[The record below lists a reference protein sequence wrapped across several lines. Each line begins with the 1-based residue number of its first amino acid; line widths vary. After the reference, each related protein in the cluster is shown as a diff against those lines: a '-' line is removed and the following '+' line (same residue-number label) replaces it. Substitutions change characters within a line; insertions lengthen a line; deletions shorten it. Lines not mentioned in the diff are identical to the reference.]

1 MSLKSVNKLTIL
13 GFGRMGKAMVSGW
26 LDNDLQS
33 DSINIIDPNINNEDV
48 LVKKNGLQILEIDDA
63 DLSDGII
70 ILSIKPQAANNV
82 LEILKNKVTSNTLI
96 ISIIAGYSI
105 SDIREYIGFEPK
117 VIRVMPNTP
126 AAVGMGMSVLFTNDK
141 LTMQLESVIEEL
153 FNSIGRVYWIKEEPL
168 MHIVTAISGSGP
180 AYYYYFTECLSK
192 IATDNGLDEQ
202 FADILVK
209 QTLLGSSSLMD
220 YSNQNTL
227 SKLRKDVTSPG
238 GTTEAALKVLMD
250 DDKLYTLLSDAIS
263 DAIKKSKSL
272 SQ

>member
-1 MSLKSVNKLTIL
+1 MSLKSINKISIL
-13 GFGRMGKAMVSGW
+13 GFGRMGKAMISGW
-26 LDNDLQS
+26 LEDDLQS
-33 DSINIIDPNINNEDV
+33 DSIGIIDPNIDKKDK
-48 LVKKNGLQILEIDDA
+48 LIKKNSLQILEIDKA

-105 SDIREYIGFEPK
+105 SDIREYIGLEPK

-126 AAVGMGMSVLFTNDK
+126 AAIGEGMSVLFTKDNV
-141 LTMQLESVIEEL
+141 TEEQESIVEQL
-153 FNSIGRVYWIKEEPL
+153 FNSIGRVHWIKDESL
-168 MHIVTAISGSGP
+168 MHTVTAISGSGP
-180 AYYYYFTECLSK
+180 AYFYYFTECLSK
-192 IATDNGLDEQ
+192 IATENGLDEK
-202 FADILVK
+202 FAEILVK
-209 QTLLGSSSLMD
+209 QTLLGSSLLMD
-220 YSNQNTL
+220 SSYNNTL

-250 DDKLYTLLSDAIS
+250 DDKLYTVLSDAIS

-272 SQ
+272 S